1 MKTKERLMKRA
12 NLGLITAM
20 CLTTMLLMG
29 GCASSKEFKELQ
41 AQVNS
46 VSDTANAAKASAD
59 AALKEAQAASAAAA
73 RAEQAALDAKAA
85 SDATNAKIDSMF
97 KASMQKG

>member
-1 MKTKERLMKRA
+1 MKTKERSMKRA

-20 CLTTMLLMG
+20 CLTTVLLMG

>member
-1 MKTKERLMKRA
+1 MKRA
-12 NLGLITAM
+12 HLGLITA
-20 CLTTMLLMG
+20 LSLSAVMLLG
-29 GCASSKEFKELQ
+29 GCASTTEFNELKS
-41 AQVNS
+41 QVQS

-59 AALKEAQAASAAAA
+59 AAMKEAQAASAAAA